1 MILTLDCPLCAVSC
15 SNLTNKINS
24 FYETNFNLNEQQ
36 LYVTIHKLIQ
46 EHVGVLK
53 RQGLNHVNITLDQ
66 VASHFES
73 CHLSEKNILARDVR
87 EICRIQNEIRD
98 DTSKISSWIKLVA
111 LKSTLLRQLK
121 AKPANDLEL
130 TPYEFS

>member
-36 LYVTIHKLIQ
+36 LYATIHKLIQ
-46 EHVGVLK
+46 EHVGELK

-66 VASHFES
+66 VAFHFES

-87 EICRIQNEIRD
+87 MLCRVQNDIAD
-98 DTSKISSWIKLVA
+98 DMTKISSIVKIIA
-111 LKSTLLRQLK
+111 LKATLLRQLK
-121 AKPANDLEL
+121 AKSTTDLDL

>member
-1 MILTLDCPLCAVSC
+1 
-15 SNLTNKINS
+15 LTNKINS

-36 LYVTIHKLIQ
+36 LYVTIHKLIL

-66 VASHFES
+66 VASHFQN
-73 CHLSEKNILARDVR
+73 CHLSEKNIIARDVR
-87 EICRIQNEIRD
+87 EICRIQNEIAD
-98 DTSKISSWIKLVA
+98 DASKITSWIKLVA
-111 LKSTLLRQLK
+111 LKATLLKALK
-121 AKPANDLEL
+121 NKTDSFVD

>member
-15 SNLTNKINS
+15 ANLTNKINS

-36 LYVTIHKLIQ
+36 LYVTIHKLIL

-66 VASHFES
+66 VASHFQN
-73 CHLSEKNILARDVR
+73 CHLSEKNIIARDVR
-87 EICRIQNEIRD
+87 EICRIQNEIAD
-98 DTSKISSWIKLVA
+98 DASKITSWIKLVA
-111 LKSTLLRQLK
+111 LKATLLKALK
-121 AKPANDLEL
+121 NKTDSFVD